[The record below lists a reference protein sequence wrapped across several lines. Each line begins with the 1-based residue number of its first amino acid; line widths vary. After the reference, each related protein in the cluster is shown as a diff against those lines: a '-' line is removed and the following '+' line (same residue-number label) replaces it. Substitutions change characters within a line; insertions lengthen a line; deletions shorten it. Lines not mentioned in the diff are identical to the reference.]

1 MSILSTLDPCTIIPR
16 IAAGSGAIR
25 DSRGFDEILEPTTKS
40 IARDQVS
47 GLRREFGFRVA
58 APVLADPGLRQQ
70 LPQGATRRRVERR
83 KIDAGDL
90 VCIDPY
96 VLEFRAAPIDERKLE
111 QGDDFVAD
119 SARLV
124 ALEGHFYRTHIAL
137 PTTRVVLGRSETA
150 DIVIPD
156 RAVSLNHAEIR
167 NVGGTYVLRDLGSPL
182 GTEVNG
188 ARIREAC
195 LTHGDRIR
203 IGSTVYWFD
212 VMSRRSVSG
221 EPAASASDED
231 TVPLVI
237 V

>member
-1 MSILSTLDPCTIIPR
+1 MFVWREGRKQARHRLDPGVYRVGRAVDNDVVLSSPVVSREHATILVGADGVFVVDEQSQNGVVARGKR
-16 IAAGSGAIR
+16 I
-25 DSRGFDEILEPTTKS
+25 
-40 IARDQVS
+40 
-47 GLRREFGFRVA
+47 
-58 APVLADPGLRQQ
+58 
-70 LPQGATRRRVERR
+70 ERR
-83 KIDAGDL
+83 QVTAGDI

-96 VLEFRAAPIDERKLE
+96 VLEFRAAPVDERRTE
-111 QGDDFVAD
+111 QGDDLVAD

-137 PTTRVVLGRSETA
+137 PTSRVVLGKSPSA

-156 RAVSLNHAEIR
+156 PVVSPNHAEIR
-167 NVGGTYVLRDLGSPL
+167 NIGGTYVIVDLGSPV

-212 VMSRRSVSG
+212 VMSRRPVEG
-221 EPAASASDED
+221 ERPAQNDED
-231 TVPLVI
+231 TVPLVLI
-237 V
+237 

>member
-1 MSILSTLDPCTIIPR
+1 MFVWREGRKQARHRLDPGVYRVGRAADNDVVLSSPVVSREHATIVV
-16 IAAGSGAIR
+16 GADGVFVVDEASQNGILA
-25 DSRGFDEILEPTTKS
+25 RG
-40 IARDQVS
+40 
-47 GLRREFGFRVA
+47 
-58 APVLADPGLRQQ
+58 
-70 LPQGATRRRVERR
+70 RRVDRR
-83 KIDAGDL
+83 QVTAGDL

-96 VLEFRAAPIDERKLE
+96 VLEFRAAQTDERRAE
-111 QGDDFVAD
+111 QGDEFVAD

-137 PTTRVVLGRSETA
+137 PTSRVVLGRSETA

-156 RAVSLNHAEIR
+156 PVASLNHAEIASI
-167 NVGGTYVLRDLGSPL
+167 GGTYVLRDLGSPT

-188 ARIREAC
+188 ARIRETC

-212 VMSRRSVSG
+212 VMSRRPVDG
-221 EPAASASDED
+221 EAASSSDED

-237 V
+237 I

>member
-1 MSILSTLDPCTIIPR
+1 VLKIDMFVWREGRKQARHRLDPGVYKVGRSSDNDVVLSSPVVSREHATIVV
-16 IAAGSGAIR
+16 GADGVFVVDEQSQNGIVA
-25 DSRGFDEILEPTTKS
+25 RGKRVD
-40 IARDQVS
+40 RRQVS
-47 GLRREFGFRVA
+47 
-58 APVLADPGLRQQ
+58 
-70 LPQGATRRRVERR
+70 
-83 KIDAGDL
+83 AGDL

-96 VLEFRAAPIDERKLE
+96 VLEFRAAPEDERRAE

-137 PTTRVVLGRSETA
+137 PTTRVVIGRSEAA

-156 RAVSLNHAEIR
+156 PVVSPNHAEIR
-167 NVGGTYVLRDLGSPL
+167 NIGGTYVLRDLGSPV

-212 VMSRRSVSG
+212 VMSRRPVDG
-221 EPAASASDED
+221 ETATSSDDD

-237 V
+237 F

>member
-1 MSILSTLDPCTIIPR
+1 VQGSSVLKIDMFVWREGRKQARHRLDPGVYRVGRSAENDVVLSSPVVSREHASIVV
-16 IAAGSGAIR
+16 GADGVFVVDEQSQNGILA
-25 DSRGFDEILEPTTKS
+25 RG
-40 IARDQVS
+40 
-47 GLRREFGFRVA
+47 
-58 APVLADPGLRQQ
+58 
-70 LPQGATRRRVERR
+70 RRVDRR
-83 KIDAGDL
+83 KVDAGDI

-96 VLEFRAAPIDERKLE
+96 VLEFRAAPIDERRLE
-111 QGDDFVAD
+111 DGDDLVAD

-150 DIVIPD
+150 DIIIPD

-167 NVGGTYVLRDLGSPL
+167 NVGGTYVLRDLGSPV

-212 VMSRRSVSG
+212 VMSRRPVEG
-221 EPAASASDED
+221 EAPSTSDED
-231 TVPLVI
+231 TVPLVLL
-237 V
+237 